1 MLKKREYHIVL
12 IQGTLVGDVVIN
24 EDSEIPS
31 ASFMLLT
38 ADRLLNETISQI
50 HNFVVLG
57 ESMVAILKACESGQ
71 RLRASGKIIWHD
83 SDYAS
88 THIEGER
95 SADLIANDITLIPY
109 DGTPFT
115 SYQSIMLAGEV
126 VEDAN
131 FSANMHGSNTRFCL
145 STTDNFLD
153 ESLVQLHSLVA
164 LNKTA
169 LACKDIKEGDF
180 ARVMGQLLW
189 FDGKSDAIE
198 FDFERGCEI
207 VVLQAGVIATP
218 AEPLIEPASQIDDNI
233 NDLLQLIEQKGDVEA
248 AVIEKDNQYRK
259 KRLLSKILGTQKQK

>member
-189 FDGKSDAIE
+189 FDGKSNAIE

-207 VVLQAGVIATP
+207 VVLQASVLPTPEEPVIK
-218 AEPLIEPASQIDDNI
+218 PASEVNDNI
-233 NDLLQLIEQKGDVEA
+233 NDLLRLIEQRGNVKT
-248 AVIEKDNQYRK
+248 AVQEKDTQYQRQ
-259 KRLLSKILGTQKQK
+259 RLLSRILGTQK